1 MSGYAYQMNAALD
14 KIKEMMRVN
23 AELQKKHDDL
33 VLENTSLR
41 LAVEDMAGLRDEN
54 LKLKGQLNEFVE
66 RMERQS
72 NGDK

>member
-54 LKLKGQLNEFVE
+54 LKLKGQLTQFIE
-66 RMERQS
+66 RMERAT
-72 NGDK
+72 KWR

>member
-1 MSGYAYQMNAALD
+1 MNGYAYQMNAALD